1 MHRLEEKSKQII
13 EGSRRSAKISVI
25 ELSEKKKHQENPNML
40 KLDVLPTPSM

>member
-25 ELSEKKKHQENPNML
+25 ELSEKKTSGKPEYA
-40 KLDVLPTPSM
+40 